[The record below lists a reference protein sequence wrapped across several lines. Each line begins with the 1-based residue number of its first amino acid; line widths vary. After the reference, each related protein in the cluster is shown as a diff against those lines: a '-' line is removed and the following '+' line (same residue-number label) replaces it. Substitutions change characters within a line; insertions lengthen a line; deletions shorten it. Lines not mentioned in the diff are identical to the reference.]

1 MTRYFLTII
10 VLGESYP
17 QGVAHVFTH
26 LVGKALPFCSVLSF
40 QGCLYNKH
48 PWKAELVS
56 WS

>member
-26 LVGKALPFCSVLSF
+26 LVGKALPFCSILSF

-56 WS
+56 WF